1 MKRSMG
7 VKRSVGVKRRAGV
20 RCGTQSSEEKAR
32 SHLISA
38 RCNLISAR
46 RKQRAKGCDQLEM
59 QSHQREAQ
67 AASERLRAI
76 SHQLEMQSHQREAQA
91 ASERRRAIV
100 TLSSVTE
107 ARAFVLSSPGRVIR

>member
-1 MKRSMG
+1 MSTRQPG
-7 VKRSVGVKRRAGV
+7 RGCEEERRCEEEHG
-20 RCGTQSSEEKAR
+20 REEECGREEAR
-32 SHLISA
+32 GGA
-38 RCNLISAR
+38 MWDA
-46 RKQRAKGCDQLEM
+46 KQRGKGEV
-59 QSHQREAQ
+59 S
-67 AASERLRAI
+67 

>member
-1 MKRSMG
+1 MSTRQPG
-7 VKRSVGVKRRAGV
+7 RGCEEERRCEEEHG
-20 RCGTQSSEEKAR
+20 REEECGREEAR
-32 SHLISA
+32 GGA
-38 RCNLISAR
+38 MWDA
-46 RKQRAKGCDQLEM
+46 KQRGKGEVSSHQREM

-91 ASERRRAIV
+91 ASERLRAIV